1 MKSTWLCFRWLLVIL
16 SLSQA
21 ILWGLAGL
29 VVSDPVLAQAITPAT
44 DGTGTI
50 VTRHGNQFDIS
61 GGTLSGDLGN
71 QFHSFE
77 QFGLNAGEI
86 ANFLANPDIQ
96 NILARVV
103 GGDPSIINGLLQVT
117 GGNPNL
123 YLMNP
128 AGIVFGQNAT
138 LNVPADFIVTTAT
151 GIGFGN
157 NNWFNAFG
165 VNDYSQLAGS
175 PSQFAFDSPQVGVI
189 INAGN
194 LVVGEGKNV
203 MLLGS
208 SAISTGQITASGGA
222 ITLAAVPGS
231 SLIKISQKGQLLS
244 LEVAPPRDNAGQVLP
259 FTPQDLPALLTGAVG
274 NLETGVS
281 LTSDGKVQLK
291 GSGLS
296 IEQGDVVAKEVMAQ
310 TATLFANNNLTLVQS
325 QLKTTKDLNLFAQD
339 TVKVRDSVA
348 EPFLAKVG
356 GNLYLQGNQQVDI
369 FALNHPSSGL
379 SSTGNM
385 VLRSANP
392 VWGDARFI
400 AGGNFRVEQLDGTL
414 GSLLSPHDPVFE
426 VTGDFSIANYTG
438 ASLQILAGGSVNI
451 AGDVQITGSGGPFND
466 NTVILSDGTSLSLT
480 GTTVPTLDVRAGT
493 TTFFGVPTATAGP
506 TSANITIGN
515 IDSNGGVV
523 FLTNQYSPNALG
535 GSITTGGITAA
546 QGSVTIDSRNAITIA
561 GGIDSSSCCTTT
573 TGIKLLS
580 SVGDINVTD
589 LLTAGAGSG
598 GGTLNVG
605 EIAITTRAGSINIAD
620 VQQGVAPVANGNA
633 GQVTLTATGGNIT
646 VNGSIESQAGTGTGT
661 NGTGGDI
668 TLNATGDI
676 TTGNILTRLP
686 LGTGNAGTIT
696 LISGGNI
703 DTSAGTLDSSSAI
716 NGNGGTIT
724 LTATNGSVTLGN
736 LNTASAQGGQGGDI
750 TVNAVGDILVTSDI
764 DTTGGFNGGG
774 AVNLTS
780 NNGAIAIQGIVTT
793 SGFDSDGGDI
803 TLEAEGDINTV
814 EIDASSSARGGNI
827 TITSNSGSI
836 NVGNLSSVSGSTL
849 GFADAGGAIALN
861 ALGNINTGQLD
872 SRGIVGGAIALIT
885 NGNINTGQIDS
896 RGDDPQDSNNTTG
909 GDIEFTSN
917 NGSITVQGS
926 LNASAESGD
935 GGIISLTGNSSLTTE
950 NITTNTNNINL
961 TSNEIDFNGNLS
973 GNGDL
978 IIQPFSADGAIAIS
992 SPNNN
997 TTALDLTTADIAL
1010 LQNGFNSIIIGSPDG
1025 TGTISINS
1033 VVPFND
1039 PVNIAGG
1046 STLVGPDQDTTWNIT
1061 GTDAGNLNN
1070 LFPNTLTFSNIEN
1083 ITGGSAN
1090 DSFVFSNGITFAG
1103 AIDGGT
1109 GTDTLN
1115 YSTYSSPVTVNLG
1128 ALGGVNVEQVVGT
1141 LQAPSTLIGTNAI
1154 NTWNITGTN
1163 SGTVNSTLNFIAFNN
1178 LTGGNLDDI
1187 LIFNNGASISGTI
1200 DGRAGTLTMQ
1210 GDELDLAGTVSG
1222 RGNLILQPL
1231 TPTQAIK
1238 IGGTDSGNAN
1248 LLDLTDTELSLLQAG
1263 FSAIAIQNSS
1273 TIAIDSAGAT
1283 FNTPVTIQSN
1293 SISVDGTLSGKGNA
1307 TVTLQ
1312 GSTTLNAGIS
1322 TENQAIAINGNV
1334 TLGNPIFLDTGTGDI
1349 NFNGTVNGSQNLTL
1363 NAGTGNIK
1371 IDGAVGNSIA
1381 LGTLT
1386 ANSSGMTRFNDIVQ
1400 AASLKTDA
1408 GGETQ
1413 LNGNVT
1419 TTIGQQYSDRL
1430 RIDNSITLN
1439 SLNGAIAFEDKV
1451 NSISGEVNDL
1461 TLKADIIT
1469 LSGDVGNLTPLG
1481 NLTLESVNTIN
1492 TEAIKAASL
1501 TATAEGNINAGNIDT
1516 SSATGTGGE
1525 MTLTSN
1531 NGAITTGDL
1540 NSSGISGGDISLNAL
1555 TAITTG
1561 DIDTSGSVGDGGNV
1575 TLDPISDIEVASIN
1589 SQGGSSGRGGDVKI
1603 TAGQFFRAT
1612 GTFSDRNGIPASIS
1626 TAGGNGGGSITIRHG
1641 GNGEIPFEVGNATTN
1656 GTAGAITS
1664 GDVTLTPLRT
1674 LPFNYTEGNIQIL
1687 STDQP
1692 FNSTDITE
1700 PSQQPPAPP
1709 TTVSIPP
1716 IVIDTMTEL
1725 EGNITDAFENYL
1737 GISDTPTVTL
1747 TQAQDTL
1754 SQ

>member
-1 MKSTWLCFRWLLVIL
+1 
-16 SLSQA
+16 
-21 ILWGLAGL
+21 
-29 VVSDPVLAQAITPAT
+29 
-44 DGTGTI
+44 
-50 VTRHGNQFDIS
+50 
-61 GGTLSGDLGN
+61 
-71 QFHSFE
+71 
-77 QFGLNAGEI
+77 
-86 ANFLANPDIQ
+86 
-96 NILARVV
+96 
-103 GGDPSIINGLLQVT
+103 
-117 GGNPNL
+117 
-123 YLMNP
+123 
-128 AGIVFGQNAT
+128 
-138 LNVPADFIVTTAT
+138 
-151 GIGFGN
+151 
-157 NNWFNAFG
+157 
-165 VNDYSQLAGS
+165 
-175 PSQFAFDSPQVGVI
+175 
-189 INAGN
+189 
-194 LVVGEGKNV
+194 
-203 MLLGS
+203 
-208 SAISTGQITASGGA
+208 
-222 ITLAAVPGS
+222 
-231 SLIKISQKGQLLS
+231 
-244 LEVAPPRDNAGQVLP
+244 
-259 FTPQDLPALLTGAVG
+259 
-274 NLETGVS
+274 
-281 LTSDGKVQLK
+281 
-291 GSGLS
+291 
-296 IEQGDVVAKEVMAQ
+296 
-310 TATLFANNNLTLVQS
+310 
-325 QLKTTKDLNLFAQD
+325 
-339 TVKVRDSVA
+339 
-348 EPFLAKVG
+348 
-356 GNLYLQGNQQVDI
+356 
-369 FALNHPSSGL
+369 
-379 SSTGNM
+379 
-385 VLRSANP
+385 
-392 VWGDARFI
+392 
-400 AGGNFRVEQLDGTL
+400 
-414 GSLLSPHDPVFE
+414 
-426 VTGDFSIANYTG
+426 
-438 ASLQILAGGSVNI
+438 
-451 AGDVQITGSGGPFND
+451 
-466 NTVILSDGTSLSLT
+466 
-480 GTTVPTLDVRAGT
+480 
-493 TTFFGVPTATAGP
+493 
-506 TSANITIGN
+506 
-515 IDSNGGVV
+515 
-523 FLTNQYSPNALG
+523 
-535 GSITTGGITAA
+535 
-546 QGSVTIDSRNAITIA
+546 
-561 GGIDSSSCCTTT
+561 
-573 TGIKLLS
+573 
-580 SVGDINVTD
+580 
-589 LLTAGAGSG
+589 
-598 GGTLNVG
+598 
-605 EIAITTRAGSINIAD
+605 
-620 VQQGVAPVANGNA
+620 
-633 GQVTLTATGGNIT
+633 
-646 VNGSIESQAGTGTGT
+646 
-661 NGTGGDI
+661 
-668 TLNATGDI
+668 
-676 TTGNILTRLP
+676 
-686 LGTGNAGTIT
+686 
-696 LISGGNI
+696 
-703 DTSAGTLDSSSAI
+703 
-716 NGNGGTIT
+716 
-724 LTATNGSVTLGN
+724 
-736 LNTASAQGGQGGDI
+736 
-750 TVNAVGDILVTSDI
+750 
-764 DTTGGFNGGG
+764 
-774 AVNLTS
+774 
-780 NNGAIAIQGIVTT
+780 
-793 SGFDSDGGDI
+793 
-803 TLEAEGDINTV
+803 
-814 EIDASSSARGGNI
+814 
-827 TITSNSGSI
+827 
-836 NVGNLSSVSGSTL
+836 
-849 GFADAGGAIALN
+849 
-861 ALGNINTGQLD
+861 
-872 SRGIVGGAIALIT
+872 
-885 NGNINTGQIDS
+885 
-896 RGDDPQDSNNTTG
+896 
-909 GDIEFTSN
+909 
-917 NGSITVQGS
+917 
-926 LNASAESGD
+926 
-935 GGIISLTGNSSLTTE
+935 
-950 NITTNTNNINL
+950 
-961 TSNEIDFNGNLS
+961 
-973 GNGDL
+973 
-978 IIQPFSADGAIAIS
+978 
-992 SPNNN
+992 
-997 TTALDLTTADIAL
+997 
-1010 LQNGFNSIIIGSPDG
+1010 
-1025 TGTISINS
+1025 
-1033 VVPFND
+1033 
-1039 PVNIAGG
+1039 
-1046 STLVGPDQDTTWNIT
+1046 
-1061 GTDAGNLNN
+1061 
-1070 LFPNTLTFSNIEN
+1070 
-1083 ITGGSAN
+1083 
-1090 DSFVFSNGITFAG
+1090 
-1103 AIDGGT
+1103 
-1109 GTDTLN
+1109 
-1115 YSTYSSPVTVNLG
+1115 
-1128 ALGGVNVEQVVGT
+1128 
-1141 LQAPSTLIGTNAI
+1141 
-1154 NTWNITGTN
+1154 
-1163 SGTVNSTLNFIAFNN
+1163 
-1178 LTGGNLDDI
+1178 
-1187 LIFNNGASISGTI
+1187 
-1200 DGRAGTLTMQ
+1200 MQ

-1754 SQ
+1754 SQIERATGVKPALIYALFVPTTTDSPTPANLSKSQSKPNPKQGANLWQFTSSGLSTTQESISASNQLPQMSDELELVLVTAEGQPIRRRLPGVTRQKVLNLTAQFRRAVTDVHIPQDYFTPGQQLYQWLVAPIEPELQAQQINNLVFITDSNLRSIPLAALHNGSGFILEHYSVSLMPSLSLTDTRYVPVKNLKVLAMGASQFTDQNPLPAVPFELSLIAEKLWSGQVFLNQAFTLDNLKQARAAVSFGILHLATHGEFKPGKPGNSYIQFWDTKLQLDQLRHLKLNDPPVELLVLSACRTALGDEQAELGFTGLAVQA